1 MREPSSSASLRLT
14 DRIAAFAARQLVAAL
29 PHAPVRIRLP
39 GVTVGPERGALG
51 TLRLADRRALLE
63 LCLDPELA
71 FGDLY
76 GSGRLEVEGDLV
88 QLLVEAFRG
97 TLAVGLRDRLPRGLR
112 ERALDQGLG
121 RAATNARRH
130 YDVGNEFYALWL
142 DERML
147 YTCAYFP
154 SPDATLEE
162 AQLAKLDHV
171 CRKAGLRPGM
181 QVIELGAGWGAL
193 ALHMAR
199 RYGVRVRA
207 WNVSVE
213 QVAYAREQ
221 AEKQQ
226 LEGRVEFIL
235 DDWRNASGRCDAL
248 VSVGM
253 LEHVG
258 PDHYAELGALI
269 RRVLSP
275 EGLALV
281 HSIGRAAPLRL
292 NRWIVERIF
301 PNAHPP
307 ALSEAM
313 RIVEPNGFAVLDVE
327 NLRRHYALTAR
338 HWLSRYEANARRIEE
353 LVGRETARA
362 WRLYLAG
369 TVAAFETASLHL
381 YQIVFTR
388 ADNDAIPWTRADWY
402 PGGLGS

>member
-1 MREPSSSASLRLT
+1 MRKASSLLSSRHTNRL
-14 DRIAAFAARQLVAAL
+14 AAWAARRFLAAL
-29 PHAPVRIRLP
+29 PHAPLRIALP
-39 GVTVGPERGALG
+39 GATVGPEHGALA

-76 GSGRLEVEGDLV
+76 SSGRLEIEGDLV
-88 QLLVEAFRG
+88 RLLEVAFRG
-97 TLAVGLRDRLPRGLR
+97 TLAVGLRDRLPRRLR
-112 ERALDQGLG
+112 EHALHQELG

-154 SPDATLEE
+154 SPDATLED

-171 CRKAGLRPGM
+171 CRKVGLRPGM
-181 QVIELGAGWGAL
+181 QVIELGSGWGAL

-207 WNVSVE
+207 WNVSRE

-226 LEGRVEFIL
+226 LANRVEFVL

-258 PDHYAELGALI
+258 PDHYPELGALAG
-269 RRVLSP
+269 RLLAP
-275 EGLALV
+275 EGRALV
-281 HSIGRAAPLRL
+281 HSIGRAAPQRL
-292 NRWIVERIF
+292 NRWITQRIF

-307 ALSEAM
+307 ALSEMM

-327 NLRRHYALTAR
+327 NLRQHYALTAR
-338 HWLSRYEANARRIEE
+338 HWLSRYEANGRRIEE

-369 TVAAFETASLHL
+369 TVASFRTASLHL
-381 YQIVFTR
+381 YQLVFTR
-388 ADNDAIPWTRADWY
+388 SANDAIPWTRANWY
-402 PGGLGS
+402 ASG

>member
-1 MREPSSSASLRLT
+1 MRERSSSASRTLG
-14 DRIAAFAARQLVAAL
+14 DRFATRAARAFLAAL
-29 PHAPVRIRLP
+29 PHTPLRIALP
-39 GVTVGPERGALG
+39 DGTAVGPPDALA

-76 GSGRLEVEGDLV
+76 STGRLEVEGDLLR
-88 QLLVEAFRG
+88 LLEVAFRG
-97 TLAVGLRDRLPRGLR
+97 TLAVGIRDRLPLRLR
-112 ERALDQGLG
+112 EHALHQELG
-121 RAATNARRH
+121 HAATNARRH

-142 DERML
+142 DERMV

-154 SPDATLEE
+154 SPDATLED

-171 CRKAGLRPGM
+171 CRKVGLRPGM
-181 QVIELGAGWGAL
+181 EVIELGAGWGAL

-207 WNVSVE
+207 WNVSIE

-226 LEGRVEFIL
+226 LADRVEFIL
-235 DDWRNASGRCDAL
+235 DDWRNATGSCDAL

-258 PDHYAELGALI
+258 PDHYAELGALVG
-269 RRVLSP
+269 RLLEP

-281 HSIGRAAPLRL
+281 HTIGRARPQRL
-292 NRWIVERIF
+292 NRWITERIF

-307 ALSEAM
+307 ALSEMM
-313 RIVEPNGFAVLDVE
+313 RIVEPNDFAVLDVE

-338 HWLSRYEANARRIEE
+338 HWLARYEANARRIEE

-362 WRLYLAG
+362 WHLYLAG
-369 TVAAFETASLHL
+369 TAASFETASLHL
-381 YQIVFTR
+381 YQLVFTR
-388 ADNDAIPWTRADWY
+388 NANDRIPWTRASWY
-402 PGGLGS
+402 ARA

>member
-1 MREPSSSASLRLT
+1 MREPSSSPSSGLSDRL
-14 DRIAAFAARQLVAAL
+14 AAWAARRLLAAL
-29 PHAPVRIRLP
+29 PHAPMRIEWP
-39 GVTVGPERGALG
+39 GVAVGPERGALA

-76 GSGRLEVEGDLV
+76 SSGRLEIDGDLV
-88 QLLVEAFRG
+88 RLLEVAFRG
-97 TLAVGLRDRLPRGLR
+97 TLAVGLRDRLPRRLR
-112 ERALDQGLG
+112 ERALHQELG
-121 RAATNARRH
+121 RAASNARRH

-154 SPDATLEE
+154 SPDVTLEE

-171 CRKAGLRPGM
+171 CRKVGLRPGM
-181 QVIELGAGWGAL
+181 QVIELGSGWGAL

-226 LEGRVEFIL
+226 LGDRVEFIL
-235 DDWRNASGRCDAL
+235 GDWRNASGRCDAL

-258 PDHYAELGALI
+258 PAHYAELGALI
-269 RRVLSP
+269 GRVLAP

-281 HSIGRAAPLRL
+281 HSIGRAAPARL

-338 HWLSRYEANARRIEE
+338 HWLARYEANARRIEE
-353 LVGRETARA
+353 LVGAATARA

-369 TVAAFETASLHL
+369 TVASFETASLHL
-381 YQIVFTR
+381 YQLVFTR
-388 ADNDAIPWTRADWY
+388 SANDAIPWTRAHWY
-402 PGGLGS
+402 ASG

>member
-1 MREPSSSASLRLT
+1 MREPSSPAFSGLPDRLAT
-14 DRIAAFAARQLVAAL
+14 WAARRLLAAL
-29 PHAPVRIRLP
+29 PHAPLRIVLP
-39 GVTVGPERGALG
+39 GLTVGPERDALG

-76 GSGRLEVEGDLV
+76 SSGRLEIEGDLV
-88 QLLVEAFRG
+88 RLLETSFRG
-97 TLAVGLRDRLPRGLR
+97 TLAVGLRDRLPRRLR
-112 ERALDQGLG
+112 ERALHQELG
-121 RAATNARRH
+121 RAASNARRH

-154 SPDATLEE
+154 SPDVTLEE
-162 AQLAKLDHV
+162 AQLAKMDHV
-171 CRKAGLRPGM
+171 CRKVGLRPGM

-199 RYGVRVRA
+199 RFGVRVRA
-207 WNVSVE
+207 WNVSLE
-213 QVAYAREQ
+213 QVGYAREQ

-226 LEGRVEFIL
+226 LGNRVEFIL

-258 PDHYAELGALI
+258 PDHYTELGALAA
-269 RRVLSP
+269 RLLAP

-281 HSIGRAAPLRL
+281 HTIGRAAPMRL

-307 ALSEAM
+307 ALSEMM

-338 HWLSRYEANARRIEE
+338 HWLARYEANARRLEE
-353 LVGRETARA
+353 LVGPATARA

-369 TVAAFETASLHL
+369 TVASFETASLHL
-381 YQIVFTR
+381 YQMVFTR
-388 ADNDAIPWTRADWY
+388 AANGAIPWTRADWY
-402 PGGLGS
+402 ASV